1 MTAVLGTI
9 LIPTSLFV
17 ISGELIFYSV
27 RTSENT
33 IVNDGIG
40 RSNDGNNYIIL
51 QCTSTLPMVV
61 YGVK

>member
-1 MTAVLGTI
+1 MTAVYGTI

-17 ISGELIFYSV
+17 ISNELIFYPV

-51 QCTSTLPMVV
+51 QCTSTIPMVV
-61 YGVK
+61 YGIK

>member
-1 MTAVLGTI
+1 MTAVFGTI

-17 ISGELIFYSV
+17 ISNELIFYSV
-27 RTSENT
+27 RISENT

>member
-1 MTAVLGTI
+1 MTAVYGTI

-17 ISGELIFYSV
+17 ISNELIFYPV

-33 IVNDGIG
+33 IVNDGIV

-51 QCTSTLPMVV
+51 QCTSTIPMVV
-61 YGVK
+61 YGIK

>member
-1 MTAVLGTI
+1 MTAVFGTI

-17 ISGELIFYSV
+17 ISNELIFYSV